1 MSLGERQLSG
11 ELCVLREPP
20 PPLPCNDREWLS
32 GGSAR
37 AQMGQWASG
46 AAGVLETR
54 EATTLVSPLWRQAVA
69 LVWREGGVASSAWRR
84 LLASAGRCAWALAH
98 TTGSRC
104 PPPALCPP
112 GWTTTPCRDFVW
124 CRHAV
129 LTGSE
134 LGSPLCCHG
143 HGTLWFKGFSHPPP
157 HSAPPEPCEVG
168 SAGISML
175 EMKRPRRDTV
185 GRAD

>member
-1 MSLGERQLSG
+1 MTGSGSREALPRHRWDSGLQGQLESWRPVRPPHWSRLCGDRRWPWCGEKEGWPR
-11 ELCVLREPP
+11 
-20 PPLPCNDREWLS
+20 LP
-32 GGSAR
+32 GGDCWRAR
-37 AQMGQWASG
+37 AG
-46 AAGVLETR
+46 ARG
-54 EATTLVSPLWRQAVA
+54 LWLTPQGAVA
-69 LVWREGGVASSAWRR
+69 
-84 LLASAGRCAWALAH
+84 
-98 TTGSRC
+98 T
-104 PPPALCPP
+104 PALCPP
-112 GWTTTPCRDFVW
+112 GRTTAPCRDFVW